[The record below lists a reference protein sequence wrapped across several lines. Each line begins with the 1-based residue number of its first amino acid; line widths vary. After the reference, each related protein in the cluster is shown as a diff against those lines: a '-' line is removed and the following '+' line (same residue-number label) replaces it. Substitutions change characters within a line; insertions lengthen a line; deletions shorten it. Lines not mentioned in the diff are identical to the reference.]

1 MLYLLRKLT
10 DNQETLKTIYYSLV
24 QPYFDCCDEIEEIDC
39 SKTHV
44 DELQKLQI
52 RAARII
58 ARTDYS
64 FKSSEVLTFLERSN
78 LEERKKRHLL
88 TVILSDV

>member
-1 MLYLLRKLT
+1 MLYSLKKLT

-24 QPYFDCCDEIEEIDC
+24 QPYFDFCDEIKQSDC

-64 FKSSEVLTFLERSN
+64 FRSSEVLTFLEWSN